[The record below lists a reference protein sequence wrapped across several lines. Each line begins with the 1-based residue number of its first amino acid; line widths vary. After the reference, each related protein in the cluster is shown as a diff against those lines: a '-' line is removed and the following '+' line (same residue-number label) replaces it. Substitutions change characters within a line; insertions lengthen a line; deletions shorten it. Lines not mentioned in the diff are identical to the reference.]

1 MRLAEESCHQLTKV
15 GFVDRAEFDSCLE
28 MKKMRARSWCE
39 MRSLVVNSSCELK
52 GGGRRDSQ
60 GESPTKLCGIR
71 SLKVQGGVPLKLG
84 AG

>member
-52 GGGRRDSQ
+52 GGG
-60 GESPTKLCGIR
+60 GTGL
-71 SLKVQGGVPLKLG
+71 